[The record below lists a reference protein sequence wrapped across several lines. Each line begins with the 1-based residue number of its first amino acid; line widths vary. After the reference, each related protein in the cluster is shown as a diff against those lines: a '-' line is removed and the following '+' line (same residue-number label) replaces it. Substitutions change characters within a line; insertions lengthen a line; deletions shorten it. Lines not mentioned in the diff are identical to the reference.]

1 LSAFIDDLQDASLV
15 LQIEVGAVS
24 LALHAGLTGVGHLLQ
39 VTGQYFTY
47 GANQL
52 ALQ

>member
-39 VTGQYFTY
+39 VMGQYFKY
-47 GANQL
+47 SLNHS